1 MNIEP
6 LLAVTRRLAAPVD
19 LTTLLEEVVAAAK
32 QVLDAE
38 RGSVWLYDRPAHE
51 LVLQVST
58 GLAQVRLPADQ
69 GIVGTCARER
79 QVINVRDCYADPRF
93 NPEMDRQS
101 RFRTRCM
108 LTLPLVDHKDVLV
121 GVLQVLNKNAGVF
134 DDADEKLA
142 LALAAQCAVALQRAQ
157 MTEALIDTE
166 KMRHELEMAREV
178 QMGTLPSAMPAIEGY
193 DVHGTSIPADLTGG
207 DTFDVSRVAAGMML
221 VLGDATGH
229 GLAPALHVTQM
240 HAMLRMAM
248 RLGADLDDAVFHLN
262 NQLADVLPPDR
273 FITAFIGLLDTAAHT
288 VRYHSAGQAPIL
300 HFSSALGECMQYGPT
315 TFPLAALPAPAPRPA
330 VHMTLA
336 PGDVL
341 VLLSDGI
348 YEYANPEGE
357 LFGDARVAATVA
369 ANCFASAKEMSDRLL
384 AQVAEFA
391 RGARQEDDI
400 TLLLVKRD
408 MPAEARRFRR
418 SFDSIP
424 ATVDFRRAFFAAHGI
439 PESFAYAID
448 FTIEEL
454 FTNMVKYGNMST
466 EDVQIELRG
475 AGCAIHVLMVDPGV
489 DRFDVTQAPDVDV
502 GRTAAQRRPG
512 GPGLHLVR
520 RVVDSVNYEYDP
532 PTRTGRTRFQKVA
545 ARGDVSSARD

>member
-19 LTTLLEEVVAAAK
+19 LTTMLAEVVSAAK

-58 GLAQVRLPADQ
+58 GLAQVRLPADA

-93 NPEMDRQS
+93 NPELDRQS
-101 RFRTRCM
+101 HFRTRCM

-121 GVLQVLNKNAGVF
+121 GVLQVLNKKDGVF
-134 DDADEKLA
+134 DDADESLA
-142 LALAAQCAVALQRAQ
+142 LSLAAQCAVALQRAQ

-178 QMGTLPSAMPAIEGY
+178 QIGTLPSSMPVIEGY
-193 DVHGTSIPADLTGG
+193 DVYGTSKPADLTGG
-207 DTFDVSRVAAGMML
+207 DTFDVSRVGAGVLL

-248 RLGADLDDAVFHLN
+248 RLGADIDAAVFHLN
-262 NQLADVLPPDR
+262 NQLADLLPDDR
-273 FITAFIGLLDTAAHT
+273 FITAFIGVLDPAKHT
-288 VRYHSAGQAPIL
+288 LRYHSAGQAPIL
-300 HFSSALGECMQYGPT
+300 QFVSVKGECVPYRPT
-315 TFPLAALPAPAPRPA
+315 TFPLAAMPAPVQRAA
-330 VHMTLA
+330 AEMAFA

-348 YEYANPEGE
+348 YEYANKDGE
-357 LFGDARVAATVA
+357 MFGEERVAAIVGA
-369 ANCFASAKEMSDRLL
+369 HRFDSASGITARLL
-384 AQVAEFA
+384 AAVAQFA
-391 RGARQEDDI
+391 KGAPQEDDI
-400 TLLLVKRD
+400 TLLLLKRE
-408 MPAEARRFRR
+408 MPSAARSFPRG
-418 SFDSIP
+418 FDSIA
-424 ATVDFRRAFFAAHGI
+424 ATVDFRREFFAANGI
-439 PESFAYAID
+439 PDSLAYAVD
-448 FTIEEL
+448 FTVEEL

-466 EDVQIELRG
+466 QDVQIELRG
-475 AGCAIHVLMVDPGV
+475 GGPAIQVSMVDPGV
-489 DRFDVTQAPDVDV
+489 DRFDVTEAPDVDV
-502 GRTAAQRRPG
+502 SRTAAERTPG
-512 GPGLHLVR
+512 GLGLHLIR
-520 RVVDSVNYEYDP
+520 RLVDSINYEYDAA
-532 PTRTGRTRFQKVA
+532 TRTGRTRFQKVA
-545 ARGDVSSARD
+545 TAN